1 LPVNGAVDGIAGFSE
16 HFCQLPGQPYFVLD
30 H

>member
-1 LPVNGAVDGIAGFSE
+1 LPVHGAVDGIAGFGE
-16 HFCQLPGQPYFVLD
+16 RVCQLPGQPYFVLD